1 MKDKKTETPEEKDI
15 NEANAHATAEVKE
28 EAQPLTDAE
37 KLKEVTDKY
46 TRLYAEYDNFRR
58 RTAKEK
64 IDLIKF
70 GGEETILSF
79 LAVADDLERALA
91 HHKEGEAKEG
101 LELIY
106 QKMVKILSAKN
117 VVAFG
122 AKGDAFDADIHE
134 AITSMPSEELKGK
147 IFDVVEKGYK
157 LNDKVIR
164 HAKVVVGS

>member
-1 MKDKKTETPEEKDI
+1 MKDKKTETPEEKDT
-15 NEANAHATAEVKE
+15 NEANAQATAEVKE

-37 KLKEVTDKY
+37 KLKEATDKY

-101 LELIY
+101 L
-106 QKMVKILSAKN
+106 
-117 VVAFG
+117 
-122 AKGDAFDADIHE
+122 
-134 AITSMPSEELKGK
+134 
-147 IFDVVEKGYK
+147 
-157 LNDKVIR
+157 
-164 HAKVVVGS
+164 

>member
-15 NEANAHATAEVKE
+15 NEAQAAAEVKE
-28 EAQPLTDAE
+28 ETQPLTDAE
-37 KLKEVTDKY
+37 KLKEATDKY

-106 QKMVKILSAKN
+106 QKMVKILTAKN

-122 AKGDAFDADIHE
+122 AKGETFDADIHE
-134 AITSMPSEELKGK
+134 AITSMPSEEFKGK